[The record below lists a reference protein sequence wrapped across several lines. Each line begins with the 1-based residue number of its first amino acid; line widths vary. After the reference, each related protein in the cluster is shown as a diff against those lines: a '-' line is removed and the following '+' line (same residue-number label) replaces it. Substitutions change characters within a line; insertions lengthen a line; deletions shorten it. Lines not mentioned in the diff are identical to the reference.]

1 MADNY
6 VDIFQRLQRFAM
18 YGQQRIP
25 RVLKDRAKPLESLS
39 GVEVRERY
47 RFYPETIVMIVG
59 VVFNELDAATR
70 RSLRLPPLLSVLVTL
85 QFFATGAHHLLIAE
99 IHGISRPSVGRAID
113 RITNALCRHINKF
126 ISMPVND
133 AERRIEKK
141 EFYSIAGFPNVLG
154 CIDLTHV
161 RIRAPT
167 HNEADFVNRKGF
179 HSVNIQMV
187 CDARLIIMDV
197 VAKWPGSVQ
206 DSRLFRESRLFGVLE
221 NGMDGV
227 LLGDSGYACK
237 KYLMTPYLNP
247 QTSGTGEVLPV
258 IFNRSLCKT
267 RVIIEQT
274 FGVLK
279 GRFAV
284 MSYGIRTSEMKTCRT
299 TMACAILHNI
309 GIKPGDSFGR
319 FVVESDNHPDAP
331 NQPVDVAGNA
341 FRDFVSTTYFS

>member
-6 VDIFQRLQRFAM
+6 VDRFQRLQRIAM
-18 YGQQRIP
+18 YGQQRVP
-25 RVLKDRAKPLESLS
+25 RVFKDRANPLERLS
-39 GVEVRERY
+39 RVEVRERY

-59 VVFNELDAATR
+59 VVFNELDAVTR
-70 RSLRLPPLLSVLVTL
+70 RSLPLPPLLSVLVTL

-113 RITNALCRHINKF
+113 RVTNALCRHINRF
-126 ISMPVND
+126 ISMPVDD
-133 AERRIEKK
+133 AEIRIKKK

-154 CIDLTHV
+154 CIDCTHV

-179 HSVNIQMV
+179 HSVNVQMV
-187 CDARLIIMDV
+187 CDARFIIMDV
-197 VAKWPGSVQ
+197 VAKWPGSVH
-206 DSRLFRESRLFGVLE
+206 DSRIFRESRLCAQLE

-247 QTSGTGEVLPV
+247 QTQTQER
-258 IFNRSLCKT
+258 FNRSLCKT

-279 GRFAV
+279 RRFAV
-284 MSYGIRTSEMKTCRT
+284 MSYGIRTSEMKACRT

-309 GIKPGDSFGR
+309 GINRGDSFGR

>member
-1 MADNY
+1 MP
-6 VDIFQRLQRFAM
+6 VD
-18 YGQQRIP
+18 
-25 RVLKDRAKPLESLS
+25 D
-39 GVEVRERY
+39 
-47 RFYPETIVMIVG
+47 
-59 VVFNELDAATR
+59 
-70 RSLRLPPLLSVLVTL
+70 
-85 QFFATGAHHLLIAE
+85 AE
-99 IHGISRPSVGRAID
+99 I
-113 RITNALCRHINKF
+113 RIK
-126 ISMPVND
+126 
-133 AERRIEKK
+133 KK

-154 CIDLTHV
+154 CIDCTHV

-179 HSVNIQMV
+179 HSVNVQMV
-187 CDARLIIMDV
+187 CDARFIIMDV
-197 VAKWPGSVQ
+197 VAKWPGSVH
-206 DSRLFRESRLFGVLE
+206 DSRIFRESRLCAQLE

-247 QTSGTGEVLPV
+247 QTQTQER
-258 IFNRSLCKT
+258 FNRSLCKT

-279 GRFAV
+279 RRFAV
-284 MSYGIRTSEMKTCRT
+284 MSYGIRTSEMKACRT

-309 GIKPGDSFGR
+309 GIKRGDSFGR